1 VEKTPVEITA
11 DRVVTI
17 HYTLKDDGGAVLDS
31 SAGGE
36 PLAYI
41 QGHGNL
47 VSGLEKALE
56 GKQGGN
62 SLAVVVPPAEGYGE
76 RNEALVQRVPKRALQ
91 GAGQIKKGMQFQ
103 ARTDDGMRL
112 FTVTAVVGDM
122 VTLDGNHP
130 LADQTL
136 HFDVEVVGV
145 REATTEE
152 LEHGHVHGAGGHHH

>member
-1 VEKTPVEITA
+1 MEIAA
-11 DRVVTI
+11 DRVVLI
-17 HYTLKDDGGAVLDS
+17 HYTLKDDDGAVIDT
-31 SAGGE
+31 SAGAE

-56 GKQGGN
+56 GKQDGDTV
-62 SLAVVVPPAEGYGE
+62 AVSVAPADGYGK
-76 RNEALVQRVPKRALQ
+76 RDAALIQRVPKRSMQ
-91 GAGQIKKGMQFQ
+91 GSGEIKKGMQFQ
-103 ARTDDGMRL
+103 ARTADGVRM

-130 LADQTL
+130 LADKTL
-136 HFDVEVVGV
+136 HFDVEVVSV
-145 REATTEE
+145 RDATSEE

>member
-1 VEKTPVEITA
+1 VEIAA

-17 HYTLKDDGGAVLDS
+17 HYTLKDDDGAVLDS
-31 SAGGE
+31 SAGGD

-56 GKQGGN
+56 GKQDGN
-62 SLAVVVPPAEGYGE
+62 TLSVAVPPAEGYGVRDE
-76 RNEALVQRVPKRALQ
+76 GLIQRVPKRTLQ
-91 GAGQIKKGMQFQ
+91 GSGEIKKGMQFQ

-136 HFDVEVVGV
+136 HFDVTIVGV
-145 REATTEE
+145 REATAEE

>member
-1 VEKTPVEITA
+1 MQIAA
-11 DRVVTI
+11 DTVVLI
-17 HYTLKDDGGAVLDS
+17 HYTLKDDNGAVLDS

-47 VSGLEKALE
+47 VPGLEKALE
-56 GKQGGN
+56 GKQGGHT
-62 SLAVVVPPAEGYGE
+62 LAITVSPADGYGN
-76 RNEALVQRVPKRALQ
+76 RDEALVQRVPKRSLQ
-91 GAGQIKKGMQFQ
+91 GSGEIRKGMQFQ
-103 ARTDDGMRL
+103 ARTEDGMRL
-112 FTVTAVVGDM
+112 FTVTGIAGDM
-122 VTLDGNHP
+122 VMLDGNHP

-136 HFDVEVVGV
+136 HFDVEVVSV

>member
-1 VEKTPVEITA
+1 VEISA

-17 HYTLKDDGGAVLDS
+17 HYTLKDDAGEVLDS

-47 VSGLEKALE
+47 VPGLEKALE
-56 GKQGGN
+56 GKPDGH
-62 SLAVVVPPAEGYGE
+62 SLAVAVTPEEGYG
-76 RNEALVQRVPKRALQ
+76 RRDEALVQRVPKRSLS
-91 GAGQIKKGMQFQ
+91 GAGDIKTGMQFQ

-112 FTVTAVVGDM
+112 FTVKAVVGDM

-136 HFDVEVVGV
+136 HFDVRVVGV
-145 REATTEE
+145 REATAEE

>member
-1 VEKTPVEITA
+1 VEITA
-11 DRVVTI
+11 DRVVTL
-17 HYTLKDDGGAVLDS
+17 HYTLKNDGGAVLDS

-36 PLAYI
+36 PLSYI

-47 VSGLEKALE
+47 VPGLEKALE
-56 GKQGGN
+56 GKPDGT
-62 SLAVVVPPAEGYGE
+62 SLMVVLPPVEGYGIRDE
-76 RNEALVQRVPKRALQ
+76 SLIQRVPKRTLQ
-91 GAGQIKKGMQFQ
+91 GAGAIKKGMQFQ
-103 ARTDDGMRL
+103 ARTDHGMRL

-136 HFDVEVVGV
+136 HFDVQIVGV
-145 REATTEE
+145 RAATTEE

>member
-1 VEKTPVEITA
+1 VEITA
-11 DRVVTI
+11 DRVVII
-17 HYTLKDDGGAVLDS
+17 HYTLKDDAGAVLDS

-47 VSGLEKALE
+47 VPGLEKALE
-56 GKQGGN
+56 GKQDGESVAV
-62 SLAVVVPPAEGYGE
+62 SLAPADGYGV
-76 RNEALVQRVPKRALQ
+76 RDAALVQRVPKRTLQ
-91 GAGQIKKGMQFQ
+91 GSGEIKKGMQFQ

-136 HFDVEVVGV
+136 NFNVQVVSV
-145 REATTEE
+145 REATSEE

>member
-1 VEKTPVEITA
+1 VEIAA

-17 HYTLKDDGGAVLDS
+17 HYTLKDDDGTVLDS

-56 GKQGGN
+56 GKQDGN
-62 SLAVVVPPAEGYGE
+62 TLSVVVSPAEGYGV
-76 RNEALVQRVPKRALQ
+76 RDAGLIQRVPKRSLQ
-91 GAGQIKKGMQFQ
+91 GSGEIKKGMQFQ

-136 HFDVEVVGV
+136 HFDVSIVGV
-145 REATTEE
+145 REATAEE